1 MNYDIFIWEIVNFIS
16 VCIISSI
23 IYLYF
28 EYQDSNKLYRL
39 FVPKN
44 DSIWER
50 IKVLLAPTLL
60 FILIEMLLLS
70 NISPNFMFA
79 KLISIIAMVIT
90 NPLIFIIFFKFSK
103 QDMLVI
109 NVFTTICSAAIGLL
123 ISLLILNIPTLPL
136 PIVYISMVGI
146 IMIIAFYLIAT
157 FFQTEDFIF
166 LDPVTKK
173 INLKKEHQ

>member
-1 MNYDIFIWEIVNFIS
+1 MNYDIFIWEIVSFVSI
-16 VCIISSI
+16 CIISSI
-23 IYLYF
+23 IYMYF
-28 EYQDSNKLYRL
+28 EYQDSNKFYKL

-60 FILIEMLLLS
+60 LILIEMLLV
-70 NISPNFMFA
+70 NVTPNFMFA
-79 KLISIIAMVIT
+79 KLISIVAMVMV
-90 NPLIFIIFFKFSK
+90 NPLIFILYFKFSK
-103 QDMLVI
+103 WDMVVI
-109 NVFTTICSAAIGLL
+109 NVLTTISSALIGLL
-123 ISLLILNIPTLPL
+123 ISVLILSISTLPD
-136 PIVYISMVGI
+136 PIIYISMVGI

-157 FFQTEDFIF
+157 FFQTNDFIF

>member
-1 MNYDIFIWEIVNFIS
+1 MNYDIFIWEIVSFVSI
-16 VCIISSI
+16 CIISSI
-23 IYLYF
+23 IYMYF
-28 EYQDSNKLYRL
+28 EYQDSNKFYKL

-60 FILIEMLLLS
+60 LILIEMLLV
-70 NISPNFMFA
+70 NVTPNFMFA
-79 KLISIIAMVIT
+79 KLISIVAMVMV
-90 NPLIFIIFFKFSK
+90 NPLLFIIYFNFSK
-103 QDMLVI
+103 WDMVVI
-109 NVFTTICSAAIGLL
+109 NVLTTISSALIGLL
-123 ISLLILNIPTLPL
+123 VSVLVLNIPTLPD
-136 PIVYISMVGI
+136 PIIYISIVGI

-157 FFQTEDFIF
+157 FFQTNDFIF